1 MPSPDQKNPDGLPSY
16 ALTGVNIVDVVAGA
30 IVTGKAVVIGG
41 GKIVAI
47 TDEASLDPGL
57 KRVDLRGRYLSPG
70 LIDCH
75 AHVYIGAFNDGRSV
89 LPSEMTARAG
99 LHLSGM
105 LHRGF
110 TTIRDA
116 GGADQG
122 HRAAQEKGLF
132 KGPRMFVAGRIL
144 SQTGGHGDHRGRA
157 EFCNCGEALGGVGII
172 ADGVDEVRKAVRE
185 NIRQGCDH
193 IKIMA
198 GGGVSSPG
206 DKLVHP
212 QYSLEEITAIAD
224 EATRSGRYVMAH
236 VYSDIGIRRAVSC
249 GVRSIEHGNLITEE
263 AAIAVRDADAWLVPT
278 LAVYEALSR
287 HGKEFNIPPFQLQ
300 KVEAARNSGLRGLEI
315 AYRAG
320 LKIGTGTDLL
330 GTMVKYQPMELE
342 LKAEVMTPMES
353 LLSATR
359 TNAELMRMADLTGTV
374 EPGKYADLI
383 VVEGNPLKEIAL
395 FQDPARMLMV
405 MKAGRIYRNL
415 L

>member
-1 MPSPDQKNPDGLPSY
+1 M
-16 ALTGVNIVDVVAGA
+16 
-30 IVTGKAVVIGG
+30 
-41 GKIVAI
+41 
-47 TDEASLDPGL
+47 
-57 KRVDLRGRYLSPG
+57 
-70 LIDCH
+70 
-75 AHVYIGAFNDGRSV
+75 
-89 LPSEMTARAG
+89 
-99 LHLSGM
+99 
-105 LHRGF
+105 
-110 TTIRDA
+110 
-116 GGADQG
+116 
-122 HRAAQEKGLF
+122 
-132 KGPRMFVAGRIL
+132 
-144 SQTGGHGDHRGRA
+144 
-157 EFCNCGEALGGVGII
+157 
-172 ADGVDEVRKAVRE
+172 RKAVRE
-185 NIRQGCDH
+185 NLRRHADQ
-193 IKIMA
+193 IKLMCS
-198 GGGVSSPG
+198 GGAMSPG
-206 DKLVHP
+206 DELDVA
-212 QYSLEEITAIAD
+212 QFTLEEIRVAVE
-224 EATRSGRYVMAH
+224 EATAANRYVMAH
-236 VYSDIGIRRAVSC
+236 AYSGAAVMNAARA

-263 AAIAVRDADAWLVPT
+263 AAVAVRDADAWLVPT

-342 LKAEVMTPMES
+342 LKAEIMTPMES

-383 VVEGNPLKEIAL
+383 VVDGNPLKEIAL